1 MATQGHMERSLV
13 PGLTTSRR
21 AVVALAIGCFA
32 AAVVYAG
39 HQPPVPK
46 SDWDEIWAAG
56 RALLDGFDPYAALA
70 VGHHSDQFNYP
81 LVYPAPAVLVAVPFA
96 LLPLQSALPLWA
108 GLGTAALAWTL
119 LARGWWG
126 LLGLGSAFYLH
137 ALISLQWAPLL
148 TAAVAVPA
156 LGFVWAAKPTV
167 GAALFVGWPSRAALI
182 GGLALVGLSFMLM
195 PGWVPRFLTASL
207 AMPHTTP
214 PAMRP
219 GGFLLLLS
227 FLRWRRSEARML
239 GVLALVP
246 QTTLL
251 YEMVPLL
258 LIPRTWREM
267 LVLVA
272 LSIVTGVFALQTD
285 PSHHLTAAIISLW
298 PLFLLAVYLPCVCM
312 VLMRENV
319 ANASNEE
326 YPTMTASDPTWAYR
340 PALILTAT
348 ALLVAM
354 VSMMFASWV
363 GTALALGAAVLTI
376 LAGRRFWEAWRK
388 RG

>member
-1 MATQGHMERSLV
+1 MAGQARIEGSV
-13 PGLTTSRR
+13 VAGLTAGRR
-21 AVVALAIGCFA
+21 AIVALAIGCFA
-32 AAVVYAG
+32 AAIIHAG

-46 SDWDEIWAAG
+46 SDWDETWAAG
-56 RALLDGFDPYAALA
+56 RAFLDGLDPYAALA
-70 VGHHSDQFNYP
+70 AGHHSGQFDYP
-81 LVYPAPAVLVAVPFA
+81 LVYPAPAVLVAAPFA
-96 LLPLQSALPLWA
+96 ALPLQSALWLWA
-108 GLGTAALAWTL
+108 GVGTAALTWTL

-137 ALISLQWAPLL
+137 ALISVQWSPLL

-156 LGFVWAAKPTV
+156 LGFVWAAKPTI

-182 GGLALVGLSFMLM
+182 GGLALMGLSFVLM

-214 PAMRP
+214 PVGRA

-227 FLRWRRSEARML
+227 FLRWRRPEARML

-267 LVLVA
+267 LVLVG
-272 LSIVTGVFALQTD
+272 LSLIAGVFALRVD
-285 PSHHLTAAIISLW
+285 PSHHLTAAITTLW
-298 PLFLLAVYLPCVCM
+298 PVFLLLLYLPCLFL
-312 VLMRENV
+312 VLRRD
-319 ANASNEE
+319 NAWETSH
-326 YPTMTASDPTWAYR
+326 
-340 PALILTAT
+340 LTDDDT
-348 ALLVAM
+348 
-354 VSMMFASWV
+354 V
-363 GTALALGAAVLTI
+363 GPQ
-376 LAGRRFWEAWRK
+376 
-388 RG
+388 